1 MAIFV
6 TGGYGHIGS
15 WTALLLARQG
25 QDIIVY
31 DTNDDAPGCLT
42 EVANRITFI
51 KGDVLNLTALREA
64 LEYHHTNIDG
74 VVHTVATMGE
84 FVEMDPHQNVNLNV
98 MGLVNVLEFSRVFK
112 IEKVLYTSTGAV
124 YGMVDGLPTESLPLY
139 PTDLYASTK
148 ISAEHIGIQYAQ
160 TFGMDFRVAR
170 LYFVYGPGKL
180 PSRFIKLYKIAFGA
194 LEGLEGL
201 NMDKGADQKLDFTYV
216 EDAARGIALLFNAEN
231 LRHKVFNIAT
241 GKAHSV
247 GEVVELVRKHIYS
260 PVPVHVGPGELMRRS
275 EALDISRAA
284 TELGYEPKVGL
295 EEGIKRYADWL
306 KN

>member
-1 MAIFV
+1 V
-6 TGGYGHIGS
+6 S
-15 WTALLLARQG
+15 
-25 QDIIVY
+25 
-31 DTNDDAPGCLT
+31 C
-42 EVANRITFI
+42 ERITFI

-64 LEYHHTNIDG
+64 FEHHHTNIDG

-84 FVEMDPHQNVNLNV
+84 FVEIDPHQNINLNV

-247 GEVVELVRKHIYS
+247 REVIELVRKHTHS

-275 EALDISRAA
+275 EALNISRAA